1 MGSRSTQT
9 FILSRSS
16 KWVIGISG
24 NLVVK
29 NKLPPRSGSSLEAIE
44 PHPLK
49 GAIKFFNKTKNLP
62 LKCINRVIGLLTNN
76 PPAIQLHF
84 KFEFILCTNWGTS
97 YKDIK
102 TQMLV
107 VNSVVWSGFPG
118 TVSNQKIHF
127 VVRHVKIKF

>member
-29 NKLPPRSGSSLEAIE
+29 SKLPPRSGSSLEAIE

-84 KFEFILCTNWGTS
+84 KFEFILCTNWGTF

-107 VNSVVWSGFPG
+107 VNSVVWSGFPWNSFQSKDSFCC
-118 TVSNQKIHF
+118 TSC
-127 VVRHVKIKF
+127 